1 MKVKNLFGLHIAD
14 ILVLI
19 VYFIGITF
27 IGIWAMRQVQNINE
41 FFMPRRFGKTLMMMF
56 TFGSGTHADQAVSV
70 ASASYSNGLSGIWYQ
85 WIWLFASPFYWL
97 IAPIMRRFRAITT
110 ADVFEARY
118 NRSLAMLYAC
128 IGTLTL
134 MISIGVM
141 LKGAGAIIDAS
152 TGGLVP
158 ANLAIMFMTVVFV
171 IYGVAGGLHAAVI
184 TDFIQGALTIVLS
197 FLLLPSILNAV
208 GGLSGMHK
216 LIKDPYMFSL
226 VSPAEIGVFYVVIIA
241 LNGLVGIVTQPHTMA
256 NCAAGRTE
264 LEGQV
269 GFMGGSLLKRICT
282 VAWCFTGLAA
292 VAYFADQ
299 SFNPDLV
306 FGKVAR
312 DFLPQIMPGMIGLFL
327 ASVLASV
334 MSSCDVFMIASS
346 GLFTENA
353 YKKLIPNKTQ
363 NHYLLIA
370 RIVSFL
376 VVLGG
381 VIFAYWLP
389 GVIKG
394 LEIFWKVPSMMGIAF
409 WLGFF
414 WRRAT
419 SAGALASTLA
429 AFGVWFLTEQSF
441 FVAFLNNLPY
451 AESLRFVI
459 ERSWGVEIYL
469 PWQMIFYLVIGV
481 VVGIVVS
488 LFTKKVDQEKL
499 ENYYSLLRTP
509 VKIGEKVLEPCT
521 LPEGTVVPPRRAFM
535 PKSSLEIPRPVLND
549 VLGFLVGWIFVVT
562 IILVVFMI
570 SKG

>member
-1 MKVKNLFGLHIAD
+1 
-14 ILVLI
+14 
-19 VYFIGITF
+19 
-27 IGIWAMRQVQNINE
+27 
-41 FFMPRRFGKTLMMMF
+41 
-56 TFGSGTHADQAVSV
+56 
-70 ASASYSNGLSGIWYQ
+70 
-85 WIWLFASPFYWL
+85 
-97 IAPIMRRFRAITT
+97 
-110 ADVFEARY
+110 
-118 NRSLAMLYAC
+118 
-128 IGTLTL
+128 
-134 MISIGVM
+134 
-141 LKGAGAIIDAS
+141 
-152 TGGLVP
+152 
-158 ANLAIMFMTVVFV
+158 
-171 IYGVAGGLHAAVI
+171 
-184 TDFIQGALTIVLS
+184 
-197 FLLLPSILNAV
+197 
-208 GGLSGMHK
+208 
-216 LIKDPYMFSL
+216 
-226 VSPAEIGVFYVVIIA
+226 
-241 LNGLVGIVTQPHTMA
+241 
-256 NCAAGRTE
+256 
-264 LEGQV
+264 
-269 GFMGGSLLKRICT
+269 
-282 VAWCFTGLAA
+282 
-292 VAYFADQ
+292 
-299 SFNPDLV
+299 
-306 FGKVAR
+306 
-312 DFLPQIMPGMIGLFL
+312 
-327 ASVLASV
+327 